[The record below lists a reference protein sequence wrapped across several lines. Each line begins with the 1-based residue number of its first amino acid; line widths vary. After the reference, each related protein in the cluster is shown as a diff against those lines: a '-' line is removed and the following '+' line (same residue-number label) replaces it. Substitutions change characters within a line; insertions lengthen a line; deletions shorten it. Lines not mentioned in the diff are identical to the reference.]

1 MSESKTEHVV
11 QVKDAVESA
20 APPPSHVLL
29 SLGGNDESFVDDDA
43 LLPLFDSVVGQ
54 IFWTSSNAS
63 RAGMLFGLGVKA
75 IGTVTVLR
83 GGGIAALADLEFAEC
98 ATIAAAFATEPTETS
113 LSVQI
118 SLLRGAWA
126 SIPSPFP

>member
-1 MSESKTEHVV
+1 MVAAISSKVKVFAKTMSASKKEHVV

-54 IFWTSSNAS
+54 IFWKNCERAWVNAASARSSVVVSA
-63 RAGMLFGLGVKA
+63 VK
-75 IGTVTVLR
+75 
-83 GGGIAALADLEFAEC
+83 FAE
-98 ATIAAAFATEPTETS
+98 IVS
-113 LSVQI
+113 N
-118 SLLRGAWA
+118 
-126 SIPSPFP
+126 